1 VFVAVE
7 ICAPRFVAARA
18 AAPGRR
24 TRCPRESANLDDEAS
39 DRHIRVTIARRE
51 ISPEARIPDR
61 SAERGA
67 LIADIAGIVT
77 RSHDLRETLDNVTD
91 LVAKRLD
98 ADVCSVYL
106 TSADR
111 AALTLSATMGLDKAS
126 VGIVKL
132 AVGEGLVGH
141 VAQRGEAEA
150 FAEAQKHPAYRYFPE
165 TKEEQFASLAAAPLK
180 VRGLSG
186 EGFTIGV
193 LVVQTRDARV
203 FSEPEVEL
211 LETCAQLIA
220 PVVMNAQLLSV
231 VAGGEERRS
240 RLIQEIGGPA
250 TAKPQPAV
258 QGRAERNAVLKGIA
272 TSRGIA
278 IGPVYFLG
286 DAIDLKQ
293 VDYAPNKDAAQ
304 EQRDLENALE
314 EARRE
319 LQDLREDVIQRFGP
333 DFAAVFHTHI
343 QILED
348 KGFVQKLQKELA
360 RSGNALESLTR
371 VLAEYERMFGA
382 LDDPYFRERGIDIQ
396 DVGQRV
402 VARLLGVRHNDQQLT
417 EGAIVVAA
425 ALLPAHFATLDV
437 EKVAAVVSEH
447 GGPTSHGA
455 IFARAL
461 EIPAVTGVAGVLEA
475 SRAGELAIVDGDAGR
490 LILNPDD
497 ETRSAYARAQQRAL
511 VAVEHLDALAERPA
525 ETRDGHRV
533 RLTANA
539 GLLSDLRLVERHGAE
554 GIGLF
559 RTELLALV
567 HRGFPTEE
575 EQEKLYEQVAATMK
589 PRPVTIRTLDL
600 GGDKAIPQLEAELEA
615 NPQLGWRSIRLS
627 LSHLDAFRAQLR
639 AILRASAHGNVSVLI
654 PMVSAV
660 EEIRRVR
667 ELVEETKRELAAADV
682 PFDPSIPVGVMIE
695 VPAAAVIADVLA
707 RECDFFSIGT
717 NDLTQYTLAVDR
729 GNERVAYLY
738 DPLHPA
744 VLALIDRSVR
754 AARKAGIGISLCGE
768 MASNPLAVPILV
780 GLGLEEL
787 SGVASAVPLVKE
799 IVRALD
805 SAAVADDARRALEAA
820 TVSEVRAIAA
830 ARLVQAGLLDHPDLG
845 EFLRSAV
852 QGATV
857 NGARGA

>member
-1 VFVAVE
+1 MFRRVAL
-7 ICAPRFVAARA
+7 RARRRA
-18 AAPGRR
+18 SRR
-24 TRCPRESANLDDEAS
+24 TRSAEAS
-39 DRHIRVTIARRE
+39 PRAQPSYHPTTRL
-51 ISPEARIPDR
+51 EAAAIPDR

-67 LIADIAGIVT
+67 LIADIAGIVS

-106 TSADR
+106 TSPDR

-126 VGIVKL
+126 VGQVKL

-141 VAQRGEAEA
+141 VAARGEPAA
-150 FAEAQKHPAYRYFPE
+150 FADAQRHPAYRYFPE

-193 LVVQTRDARV
+193 LVVQTREARA
-203 FSEPEVEL
+203 FAEADVEL

-231 VAGGEERRS
+231 VAGGDERRS
-240 RLIQEIGGPA
+240 RLIAEIGGAPA
-250 TAKPQPAV
+250 AAPAPA
-258 QGRAERNAVLKGIA
+258 GRAERNAVLKGIA

-278 IGPVYFLG
+278 IGPIYFLG
-286 DAIDLKQ
+286 DAVDLEQ
-293 VDYAPNKDAAQ
+293 VEYTPNKDSGQ
-304 EQRDLENALE
+304 EGRDLENALA

-319 LQDLREDVIQRFGP
+319 LQDLREDVAQRFGP

-348 KGFVQKLQKELA
+348 KGFVQKLDKELA
-360 RSGNALESLTR
+360 RTGNALESLKG
-371 VLAEYERMFGA
+371 VLAEYARMFGA
-382 LDDPYFRERGIDIQ
+382 LDDAYFRERGVDIQ

-402 VARLLGVRHNDQQLT
+402 AARLLGVRQHDQQLT
-417 EGAIVVAA
+417 EGAIVVAS

-461 EIPAVTGVAGVLEA
+461 EIPAVTGVAGVFHA
-475 SRAGELAIVDGDAGR
+475 ARAGELAIVDGDAGR
-490 LILNPDD
+490 LILSPDD
-497 ETRSAYARAQQRAL
+497 DMLGVYSKAKQRAL
-511 VAVEHLDALAERPA
+511 VAVEHLDALSERPA

-575 EQEKLYEQVAATMK
+575 EQEKLYEQVAAAMK

-600 GGDKAIPQLEAELEA
+600 GGDKAIPQLAGEVEA

-639 AILRASAHGNVSVLI
+639 AILRASAHGNVRLLI

-660 EEIRRVR
+660 DEIRQVR
-667 ELVEETKRELAAADV
+667 ALVEEEKRALASADV
-682 PFDPSIPVGVMIE
+682 AFDPQLPVGVMIE
-695 VPAAAVIADVLA
+695 VPAAALIADVLA

-729 GNERVAYLY
+729 GNERVAHLY

-744 VLALIDRSVR
+744 VLVLIDRSVR
-754 AARKAGIGISLCGE
+754 AARRAGIGISLCGE

-780 GLGLEEL
+780 GLGLGEL

-805 SAAVADDARRALEAA
+805 SASVEGDARRALDAA
-820 TVSEVRAIAA
+820 SVAEVRAIAA
-830 ARLVQAGLLDHPDLG
+830 ARLVESGLLEHPDLG

-852 QGATV
+852 QPNG
-857 NGARGA
+857 NGGARGA

>member
-1 VFVAVE
+1 V
-7 ICAPRFVAARA
+7 
-18 AAPGRR
+18 
-24 TRCPRESANLDDEAS
+24 
-39 DRHIRVTIARRE
+39 RV
-51 ISPEARIPDR
+51 ISDR

-106 TSADR
+106 TSTDR
-111 AALTLSATMGLDKAS
+111 SALTLSATMGLDKAS
-126 VGIVKL
+126 VGVVKL
-132 AVGEGLVGH
+132 AIGEGLVGH
-141 VAQRGEAEA
+141 VGARGEAEA
-150 FAEAQKHPAYRYFPE
+150 FADAQKHPAYKYFPE

-193 LVVQTRDARV
+193 LVVQTREARQFSDA
-203 FSEPEVEL
+203 EVEL

-220 PVVMNAQLLSV
+220 PVVMNSQLLAV

-240 RLIQEIGGPA
+240 RLIADLGGAAGAPEA
-250 TAKPQPAV
+250 AK
-258 QGRAERNAVLKGIA
+258 RAERNAALKGIA

-278 IGPVYFLG
+278 IGPVFFLG
-286 DAIDLKQ
+286 DAIDLES
-293 VDYAPNKDAAQ
+293 VDYAPNRDAAQ
-304 EQRDLENALE
+304 EKRDLDGALA

-319 LQDLREDVIQRFGP
+319 LQELREDVTQRFGP

-343 QILED
+343 QMLED
-348 KGFVQKLQKELA
+348 KGFVQKLGRELA
-360 RSGNALESLTR
+360 RTGNALESLKR

-382 LDDPYFRERGIDIQ
+382 LTDPYFRDRGVDIQ

-402 VARLLGVRHNDQQLT
+402 AARLLGVRHHDQQLMD
-417 EGAIVVAA
+417 GAIVVASQ
-425 ALLPAHFATLDV
+425 LLPAHFATLDV
-437 EKVAAVVSEH
+437 EKVAGVVSEH

-461 EIPAVTGVAGVLEA
+461 EIPAVTGVAGILEA
-475 SRAGELAIVDGDAGR
+475 ARAGELAVVDGEAGR
-490 LILNPDD
+490 VILSPDD
-497 ETRSAYARAQQRAL
+497 DLKSAYSKARQRAM
-511 VAVEHLDALAERPA
+511 VAVEHLDALSERPA
-525 ETRDGHRV
+525 ETRDGLRV

-567 HRGFPTEE
+567 HKGFPAEE
-575 EQEKLYEQVAATMK
+575 EQEKLYEQVAAAMK

-600 GGDKAIPQLEAELEA
+600 GGDKAIPQLEFETEA

-639 AILRASAHGNVSVLI
+639 AVLRASAHGNVRMLI
-654 PMVSAV
+654 PMVSAI
-660 EEIRRVR
+660 EELRRVR
-667 ELVEETKRELAAADV
+667 ELVEETKRELTEAEV
-682 PFDPSIPVGVMIE
+682 PFDPKLPVGVMIE
-695 VPAAAVIADVLA
+695 VPSAAVIAEALA

-729 GNERVAYLY
+729 GNERVAHLY

-744 VLALIDRSVR
+744 VLSLIDRSVR
-754 AARKAGIGISLCGE
+754 AARKAGIPISVCGE

-780 GLGLEEL
+780 GLGMQEL

-830 ARLVQAGLLDHPDLG
+830 ARLAQSGLFDHPDLG
-845 EFLRSAV
+845 EFLRNAV
-852 QGATV
+852 LGAGG
-857 NGARGA
+857 NGGGRA

>member
-1 VFVAVE
+1 MAHSRAEVAV
-7 ICAPRFVAARA
+7 
-18 AAPGRR
+18 
-24 TRCPRESANLDDEAS
+24 
-39 DRHIRVTIARRE
+39 
-51 ISPEARIPDR
+51 IPDR

-77 RSHDLRETLDNVTD
+77 RSHDLRETLHNVTE

-111 AALTLSATMGLDKAS
+111 AALTLSATMGLDSAS

-132 AVGEGLVGH
+132 AAGEGLVGH
-141 VAQRGEAEA
+141 VAARGEAEA
-150 FAEAQKHPAYRYFPE
+150 FVDAQRHPAYKYFPE

-193 LVVQTRDARV
+193 LVVQTREARA
-203 FSEPEVEL
+203 FSEAEVEL

-220 PVVMNAQLLSV
+220 PVVMNSQLLSL

-240 RLIQEIGGPA
+240 RLIEALGGAAVSPA
-250 TAKPQPAV
+250 PHLPPR
-258 QGRAERNAVLKGIA
+258 RADRNAVLTGIA

-278 IGPVYFLG
+278 IGPLYFLG
-286 DAIDLKQ
+286 DAIDLES
-293 VDYAPNKDAAQ
+293 VDYTPNKDAAQ
-304 EQRDLENALE
+304 ERRDLDNALA

-319 LQDLREDVIQRFGP
+319 LQDLREDVTLRFGP

-348 KGFVQKLQKELA
+348 KGFVQKLERELV
-360 RSGNALESLTR
+360 RTGDALEALKR
-371 VLAEYERMFGA
+371 VLAEYGRMFGA
-382 LDDPYFRERGIDIQ
+382 IDDPYFRERGVDIQ

-402 VARLLGVRHNDQQLT
+402 VARLLGVRHHDQQLT
-417 EGAIVVAA
+417 EGAIVVAS

-461 EIPAVTGVAGVLEA
+461 EIPAVTGVAGVFLFA
-475 SRAGELAIVDGDAGR
+475 RPGELAIVDGDAGR
-490 LILNPDD
+490 LILSPDD
-497 ETRSAYARAQQRAL
+497 EMCAAYSKAQQRAL
-511 VAVEHLDALAERPA
+511 VAVEHLDALADRPA

-575 EQEKLYEQVAATMK
+575 EQEKLYEQVAAAMK
-589 PRPVTIRTLDL
+589 PRLVTIRTLDL
-600 GGDKAIPQLEAELEA
+600 GGDKAIPQLESELEA

-627 LSHLDAFRAQLR
+627 LSHLEPFRAQLR
-639 AILRASAHGNVSVLI
+639 AILRASAHGNVRLLI

-667 ELVEETKRELAAADV
+667 ELVEETKRELALADV
-682 PFDPSIPVGVMIE
+682 PFDPKIPVGVMIE

-729 GNERVAYLY
+729 GNERVAHLY

-754 AARKAGIGISLCGE
+754 AARRAGIGISLCGE

-805 SAAVADDARRALEAA
+805 SAVAASDARRALECA
-820 TVSEVRAIAA
+820 TVAEVRAICA
-830 ARLVQAGLLDHPDLG
+830 ARLVAVGLLDHPDLG

-852 QGATV
+852 QGSAGG
-857 NGARGA
+857 NGARGS

>member
-1 VFVAVE
+1 
-7 ICAPRFVAARA
+7 
-18 AAPGRR
+18 
-24 TRCPRESANLDDEAS
+24 
-39 DRHIRVTIARRE
+39 
-51 ISPEARIPDR
+51 
-61 SAERGA
+61 
-67 LIADIAGIVT
+67 
-77 RSHDLRETLDNVTD
+77 
-91 LVAKRLD
+91 
-98 ADVCSVYL
+98 
-106 TSADR
+106 
-111 AALTLSATMGLDKAS
+111 MGLDKAS

-132 AVGEGLVGH
+132 AAGEGLVGH
-141 VAQRGEAEA
+141 VAARGEAEA
-150 FAEAQKHPAYRYFPE
+150 FADAQKHPAYKYFPE

-193 LVVQTRDARV
+193 LVVQTREARV
-203 FSEPEVEL
+203 FSDAEVEL

-220 PVVMNAQLLSV
+220 PVVMNSQLLSV

-240 RLIQEIGGPA
+240 RLIQELGGGA
-250 TAKPQPAV
+250 GGTAQRAPV
-258 QGRAERNAVLKGIA
+258 RRAERNAVLTGIA

-278 IGPVYFLG
+278 IGPLYFLG
-286 DAIDLKQ
+286 DAIDLES
-293 VDYAPNKDAAQ
+293 VEYAPNKDAGQ
-304 EQRDLENALE
+304 ERRDLDNALA

-319 LQDLREDVIQRFGP
+319 LQDLREDVTLRFGP

-348 KGFVQKLQKELA
+348 KGFVQKLEKELA
-360 RSGNALESLTR
+360 RTGNALESLKR
-371 VLAEYERMFGA
+371 VLAEYAKMFGA
-382 LDDPYFRERGIDIQ
+382 IDDAYFRERGVDIQ

-402 VARLLGVRHNDQQLT
+402 VARLLGVRQHDQQLT
-417 EGAIVVAA
+417 EGAIIVAS

-461 EIPAVTGVAGVLEA
+461 EIPAVTGVASVFQFA
-475 SRAGELAIVDGDAGR
+475 RAGELAIVDGDAGR
-490 LILNPDD
+490 LILSPDD
-497 ETRSAYARAQQRAL
+497 EMRSAYSRAQQRAL
-511 VAVEHLDALAERPA
+511 VAVEHLDALADRPA

-575 EQEKLYEQVAATMK
+575 EQEKLYEQVAAAMK

-600 GGDKAIPQLEAELEA
+600 GGDKAIPQFEAELEA

-627 LSHLDAFRAQLR
+627 LSHLEPFRAQLR
-639 AILRASAHGNVSVLI
+639 AILRASAHGNVRLLI

-667 ELVEETKRELAAADV
+667 ELVEETKRELALADV
-682 PFDPSIPVGVMIE
+682 PFDPKIPVGVMIE
-695 VPAAAVIADVLA
+695 VPSAAVIADVLA

-729 GNERVAYLY
+729 GNERVAHLY

-754 AARKAGIGISLCGE
+754 AARRAGIGISLCGE
-768 MASNPLAVPILV
+768 MASDPLAVPILV

-805 SAAVADDARRALEAA
+805 SAVAASDARRALECA
-820 TVSEVRAIAA
+820 TVSEVRAICA
-830 ARLVQAGLLDHPDLG
+830 ARLVAAGLLEHPDLG
-845 EFLRSAV
+845 EFLKNAVRGSAN
-852 QGATV
+852 G
-857 NGARGA
+857 NGARAS

>member
-1 VFVAVE
+1 MHR
-7 ICAPRFVAARA
+7 PSYHRA
-18 AAPGRR
+18 QQ
-24 TRCPRESANLDDEAS
+24 
-39 DRHIRVTIARRE
+39 
-51 ISPEARIPDR
+51 PEATAIPDR

-77 RSHDLRETLDNVTD
+77 RSHDLKETLDNVTD

-126 VGIVKL
+126 VGRVKL
-132 AVGEGLVGH
+132 GVGEGLVGH
-141 VAQRGEAEA
+141 VAARGEAEA
-150 FAEAQKHPAYRYFPE
+150 FAEAQKHPSYRYFPE
-165 TKEEQFASLAAAPLK
+165 TREEQFASLAAAPLK

-193 LVVQTRDARV
+193 LVVQTRDTRA
-203 FSEPEVEL
+203 FSEAEVEL

-220 PVVMNAQLLSV
+220 PVVINSQLLSV

-240 RLIQEIGGPA
+240 RLIEELGGAPA
-250 TAKPQPAV
+250 PAPAV
-258 QGRAERNAVLKGIA
+258 AGRPERNAVLKGIA

-278 IGPVYFLG
+278 IGPLYFLS
-286 DAIDLKQ
+286 DAVDLEQ
-293 VDYAPNKDAAQ
+293 VEYVPNKDPAQ
-304 EQRDLENALE
+304 EKRDLENALE

-319 LQDLREDVIQRFGP
+319 LQDLREDVTQRFGP

-348 KGFVQKLQKELA
+348 KGFVQKLETELE
-360 RSGNALESLTR
+360 RTGNALESLKR
-371 VLAEYERMFGA
+371 VLAEYARMFGA
-382 LDDPYFRERGIDIQ
+382 LDDPYFRERGVDIQ

-402 VARLLGVRHNDQQLT
+402 AARVLGVRHHDQQLT
-417 EGAIVVAA
+417 EGAIVVAS

-461 EIPAVTGVAGVLEA
+461 EIPAVTGVAGIFKA
-475 SRAGELAIVDGDAGR
+475 ARAGELAIVDGDAGR
-490 LILNPDD
+490 IILSPD
-497 ETRSAYARAQQRAL
+497 EEMKSAYSRAQQRAL
-511 VAVEHLDALAERPA
+511 VAVAHLDALSERPA

-567 HRGFPTEE
+567 HRGFPAEE
-575 EQEKLYEQVAATMK
+575 EQEKLYEQVAAAMK

-600 GGDKAIPQLEAELEA
+600 GGDKAIPQLGTELEA

-627 LSHLDAFRAQLR
+627 LSHLDPFRAQLR
-639 AILRASAHGNVSVLI
+639 AILRASAHGNVRLLI

-667 ELVEETKRELAAADV
+667 ELVEETKRELAIADV
-682 PFDPSIPVGVMIE
+682 PFDPKIPIGIMIE
-695 VPAAAVIADVLA
+695 VPSAAVIADVLA

-729 GNERVAYLY
+729 GNERVAHLY

-744 VLALIDRSVR
+744 VLSLIDRSVR
-754 AARKAGIGISLCGE
+754 AARRAGIGISLCGE

-780 GLGLEEL
+780 GLGLGEL

-805 SAAVADDARRALEAA
+805 SAAAASDARRALESASA
-820 TVSEVRAIAA
+820 SEVRAIAA
-830 ARLVQAGLLDHPDLG
+830 ARLAQCGLLDHPDLG

-852 QGATV
+852 QG
-857 NGARGA
+857 NGPNGGSAR

>member
-1 VFVAVE
+1 
-7 ICAPRFVAARA
+7 
-18 AAPGRR
+18 
-24 TRCPRESANLDDEAS
+24 
-39 DRHIRVTIARRE
+39 
-51 ISPEARIPDR
+51 
-61 SAERGA
+61 
-67 LIADIAGIVT
+67 
-77 RSHDLRETLDNVTD
+77 
-91 LVAKRLD
+91 VAKRLD

-111 AALTLSATMGLDKAS
+111 SALTLSATVGLDEGS
-126 VGIVKL
+126 VGIVRL

-150 FAEAQKHPAYRYFPE
+150 FAEAQQHPAYRYFPE

-193 LVVQTRDARV
+193 LVVQTREARV
-203 FSEPEVEL
+203 FSEAEVEL

-220 PVVMNAQLLSV
+220 PVVMNAQLLAV

-240 RLIQEIGGPA
+240 RLLEEIGAPVA
-250 TAKPQPAV
+250 EPHHALE
-258 QGRAERNAVLKGIA
+258 GRAERNALLKGAA

-286 DAIDLKQ
+286 DAIDLERVEYVPSQ
-293 VDYAPNKDAAQ
+293 DSAQ
-304 EQRDLENALE
+304 ERRDLEGALA
-314 EARRE
+314 EARHE
-319 LQDLREDVIQRFGP
+319 LQELREDVTQRFGP

-348 KGFVQKLQKELA
+348 KGFVTKLEKELA
-360 RSGNALESLTR
+360 RTGNALDSLRR
-371 VLAEYERMFGA
+371 VLAEYARMFGA
-382 LDDPYFRERGIDIQ
+382 IDDPYFRERGVDIQ

-402 VARLLGVRHNDQQLT
+402 AERLLGVRQQDQQLT
-417 EGAIVVAA
+417 EGAIVVAS

-461 EIPAVTGVAGVLEA
+461 EIPAVTGVAGVFEVA
-475 SRAGELAIVDGDAGR
+475 RPGELAIVDGDAGR
-490 LILNPDD
+490 IILSPDE
-497 ETRSAYARAQQRAL
+497 ETRGAYSMAQQRAQ

-575 EQEKLYEQVAATMK
+575 EQEKLYEQVAAAMK

-600 GGDKAIPQLEAELEA
+600 GGDKAIPQLETELEA

-639 AILRASAHGNVSVLI
+639 AILRASAHGNVRMLI

-660 EEIRRVR
+660 DEIRRVR
-667 ELVEETKRELAAADV
+667 ELVEETKRELAGREE
-682 PFDPSIPVGVMIE
+682 PFDAKIPVGVMIE

-754 AARKAGIGISLCGE
+754 AANRAGIGISVCGE

-780 GLGLEEL
+780 GLGLGEL

-805 SAAVADDARRALEAA
+805 SAVAASDARRALEVATAA
-820 TVSEVRAIAA
+820 EVRAISS
-830 ARLVQAGLLDHPDLG
+830 ARLVEAGLLDHPDLG
-845 EFLRSAV
+845 DFLRNAVLGANGGRSA
-852 QGATV
+852 
-857 NGARGA
+857 

>member
-1 VFVAVE
+1 MAHSRAEVAV
-7 ICAPRFVAARA
+7 IQ
-18 AAPGRR
+18 
-24 TRCPRESANLDDEAS
+24 
-39 DRHIRVTIARRE
+39 
-51 ISPEARIPDR
+51 DR

-106 TSADR
+106 TSDDR

-132 AVGEGLVGH
+132 AAGEGLVGH
-141 VAQRGEAEA
+141 VAARGEAEA
-150 FAEAQKHPAYRYFPE
+150 FADAQQHPAYKYFPE

-193 LVVQTRDARV
+193 LVVQTREARA
-203 FSEPEVEL
+203 FSEAEVEL

-220 PVVMNAQLLSV
+220 PVVMNSRLLSA
-231 VAGGEERRS
+231 VAGGDERRS
-240 RLIQEIGGPA
+240 RLIKELGGAA
-250 TAKPQPAV
+250 TSEPEP
-258 QGRAERNAVLKGIA
+258 GPERRLERNAVLKGIA

-278 IGPVYFLG
+278 IGPIYFLG
-286 DAIDLKQ
+286 DAIDLEQ
-293 VDYAPNKDAAQ
+293 VEYTPSRDGGQ
-304 EQRDLENALE
+304 ERRDLDNALA

-319 LQDLREDVIQRFGP
+319 LQNLREDVTQRFGP

-348 KGFVQKLQKELA
+348 KGFVQKLEKELA
-360 RSGNALESLTR
+360 RTGNALESLKR
-371 VLAEYERMFGA
+371 VLAEYARMFGA
-382 LDDPYFRERGIDIQ
+382 LEDAYFRERGVDIQ

-402 VARLLGVRHNDQQLT
+402 VARLLGVRHHDQQLT
-417 EGAIVVAA
+417 EGAIVVASVI
-425 ALLPAHFATLDV
+425 LPAHFATLDV

-461 EIPAVTGVAGVLEA
+461 EIPAVTGVAGVFQTA
-475 SRAGELAIVDGDAGR
+475 RAGELAIVDGDAGR
-490 LILNPDD
+490 LILSPDD
-497 ETRSAYARAQQRAL
+497 EMRSAYSKAQQRAL
-511 VAVEHLDALAERPA
+511 VAVAHLDALANRPA

-575 EQEKLYEQVAATMK
+575 EQEKLYEQVAAAMK

-600 GGDKAIPQLEAELEA
+600 GGDKAIPQLETELEA

-627 LSHLDAFRAQLR
+627 LSHLDPFRAQLR
-639 AILRASAHGNVSVLI
+639 AILRASAHGNVRLLI

-667 ELVEETKRELAAADV
+667 ELVEETKRELAIADV
-682 PFDPSIPVGVMIE
+682 PFDPKIPVGVMIE

-729 GNERVAYLY
+729 GNERVAHLY

-754 AARKAGIGISLCGE
+754 AARRAGIGISLCGE

-805 SAAVADDARRALEAA
+805 SAVAASDARRALECA
-820 TVSEVRAIAA
+820 TVAEVRAICA
-830 ARLVQAGLLDHPDLG
+830 ARLVAAGLLDHPDLG

-852 QGATV
+852 QGSASG
-857 NGARGA
+857 NGARAS

>member
-1 VFVAVE
+1 M
-7 ICAPRFVAARA
+7 
-18 AAPGRR
+18 
-24 TRCPRESANLDDEAS
+24 
-39 DRHIRVTIARRE
+39 
-51 ISPEARIPDR
+51 
-61 SAERGA
+61 
-67 LIADIAGIVT
+67 T
-77 RSHDLRETLDNVTD
+77 RSHDLQQTLDNVTD

-111 AALTLSATMGLDKAS
+111 ASLTLSATMGLDKAS
-126 VGIVKL
+126 VGRVKL

-141 VAQRGEAEA
+141 VAARGEAEA
-150 FAEAQKHPAYRYFPE
+150 FADAQKHPAYRYFPE
-165 TKEEQFASLAAAPLK
+165 TREEQFASLAAAPLK

-193 LVVQTRDARV
+193 LVVQTRDART
-203 FSEPEVEL
+203 FSEAEVEL

-240 RLIQEIGGPA
+240 RLIEELGGAP
-250 TAKPQPAV
+250 AKPVVAPI
-258 QGRAERNAVLKGIA
+258 RAERNAVLNGIA

-278 IGPVYFLG
+278 IGPLYFLG
-286 DAIDLKQ
+286 DAIDLDV
-293 VDYAPNKDAAQ
+293 VDYVPNRDGAQ
-304 EQRDLENALE
+304 ERRDLDNALA

-319 LQDLREDVIQRFGP
+319 LQDLLEDVTQRFGP

-348 KGFVQKLQKELA
+348 KGFVQKLEKELG
-360 RSGNALESLTR
+360 RTGNALESLKR
-371 VLAEYERMFGA
+371 VLAEYARMFGA
-382 LDDPYFRERGIDIQ
+382 IDDPYFRERGIDIQ

-402 VARLLGVRHNDQQLT
+402 VARLLGVRQHDQQLS
-417 EGAIVVAA
+417 EGAIVVAS

-437 EKVAAVVSEH
+437 EKIVAVVSEH

-461 EIPAVTGVAGVLEA
+461 EIPALTGVAGVFRA
-475 SRAGELAIVDGDAGR
+475 ARAGEVAIVDGDAGR
-490 LILNPDD
+490 LILSPDED
-497 ETRSAYARAQQRAL
+497 TRSAYSKAQERAL
-511 VAVEHLDALAERPA
+511 VAVEHLDALADRPA

-575 EQEKLYEQVAATMK
+575 EQEKLYEQVAAAMK

-600 GGDKAIPQLEAELEA
+600 GGDKAIPQLETELEA

-639 AILRASAHGNVSVLI
+639 AILRASAHGNVRMLI
-654 PMVSAV
+654 PMVSAID
-660 EEIRRVR
+660 EIRRVR
-667 ELVEETKRELAAADV
+667 ELVEETKRELAIADV
-682 PFDPSIPVGVMIE
+682 PFDAKIPIGVMIE
-695 VPAAAVIADVLA
+695 VPAAAVVADMLA

-729 GNERVAYLY
+729 GNERVAHLY

-744 VLALIDRSVR
+744 VLSLIDRSVR
-754 AARKAGIGISLCGE
+754 AARRAGIGVSLCGE

-780 GLGLEEL
+780 GLGLGEL

-799 IVRALD
+799 IVRSLD
-805 SAAVADDARRALEAA
+805 SADAASDARRALECA
-820 TVSEVRAIAA
+820 TVSEVRSIAA
-830 ARLVQAGLLDHPDLG
+830 TRLAQSGLLDHPDLG

-852 QGATV
+852 QGSTA
-857 NGARGA
+857 APRGV